1 MTKLY
6 VIRHAE
12 AEGNIYRRLHGQY
25 NSRITA
31 NGERQVAA
39 LRDRFSDI
47 PIDAVYASDLF
58 RTKQTALAL
67 TVPKGLE
74 LRPDSRLREVHT
86 GRWENQTFGWLEQ
99 TEPEKLRQFL
109 KDPEGWYVEGAERY
123 DEYSARFAAALKD
136 IARENEGRTVAVFTH
151 GCVSSGGFHRML
163 DMPHNAEL
171 CDNTGVSLLR
181 WENGVF
187 TPEFLYDNSHLS
199 ESISTRAR
207 QRWWRQGGG
216 RFNLWFR
223 DPAAEDAALYAPGY
237 EPPEG
242 HRVRIAMLGQEPI
255 GYLCHSGNT
264 ISVLW
269 LRPEHR
275 HRRMGDQ
282 LLGEAVMAL
291 RESGV
296 RELSVGVPTA
306 NVEALA
312 FFARHGAHIA
322 QMDDVYT
329 VYAMDL
335 HVE

>member
-1 MTKLY
+1 MTRLY

-31 NGERQVAA
+31 NGERQVEA
-39 LRDRFSDI
+39 LRERFLDV

-58 RTKQTALAL
+58 RTRQTARAV

-74 LRPDSRLREVHT
+74 LRPEPRLREVHT
-86 GRWENQTFGWLEQ
+86 GCWENQTFGWLEQ

-109 KDPEGWYVEGAERY
+109 KDPEQWCVEGSERY
-123 DEYSARFAAALKD
+123 EDYSRRFVEALED
-136 IARENEGRTVAVFTH
+136 IARANEGGTVAVFTH
-151 GCVSSGGFHRML
+151 GCVSSGGFHRL
-163 DMPHNAEL
+163 LGLPHNAEL

-187 TPEFLYDNSHLS
+187 TPEFLYDNSHLT
-199 ESISTRAR
+199 EAISTRAR

-223 DPAAEDAALYAPGY
+223 DPAAGDAGLFAEGF
-237 EPPEG
+237 EPPAG
-242 HRVRIAMLGQEPI
+242 HRVRIAMLGQEPV
-255 GYLCHSGNT
+255 GYLCHDGRT
-264 ISVLW
+264 VSVLW
-269 LRPEHR
+269 LRPEYR

-282 LLGEAVMAL
+282 LLGEAVMTL
-291 RESGV
+291 RAGGV
-296 RELSVGVPTA
+296 KDLSVGIPTV

-312 FFARHGAHIA
+312 FFARHGAGIA

-329 VYAMDL
+329 VYTMDL
-335 HVE
+335 RVE

>member
-39 LRDRFSDI
+39 LRERFLDV
-47 PIDAVYASDLF
+47 PIDAVYSSDLF
-58 RTKQTALAL
+58 RTRQTARAI
-67 TVPKGLE
+67 TEPKGLP
-74 LRPDSRLREVHT
+74 LRPDPRLREVHT

-109 KDPEGWYVEGAERY
+109 KDPEFWYVEGGERY
-123 DEYSARFAAALKD
+123 EEYSARFAAALED

-151 GCVSSGGFHRML
+151 GCVSSGGFHRL
-163 DMPHNAEL
+163 LGQPHNAEL

-187 TPEFLYDNSHLS
+187 TPEFLYDNSHLT
-199 ESISTRAR
+199 EAISTRAR
-207 QRWWRQGGG
+207 QRWWRQNGG

-223 DPAAEDAALYAPGY
+223 DPTPEDRTLYAFGY

-242 HRVRIAMLGQEPI
+242 HRVRIAMLGQEPV
-255 GYLCHSGNT
+255 GYLSHSRTT

-269 LRPEHR
+269 LRSEYR

-291 RESGV
+291 RDGGIG
-296 RELSVGVPTA
+296 ELSVGIPTA
-306 NVEALA
+306 NVEALS
-312 FFARHGAHIA
+312 FFARHGAGIA

-329 VYAMDL
+329 VYTMDL
-335 HVE
+335 RVQ